1 MEYNVVFALFSLFGR
16 GKRAVRGFF
25 FYNIVYKGGRK
36 TVRLI
41 PLPPLYSCRSC
52 RGFSLTMETKNFS
65 GACVQ

>member
-41 PLPPLYSCRSC
+41 PLPSLYS
-52 RGFSLTMETKNFS
+52 KNPKL
-65 GACVQ
+65 